1 LKAIPLHV
9 SSKMLLEIGLI
20 IQRIGKD
27 GTYFLKILTWLKASI
42 YESEKSH
49 NTAAYF
55 DDNL

>member
-1 LKAIPLHV
+1 MKGRNIF
-9 SSKMLLEIGLI
+9 S
-20 IQRIGKD
+20 
-27 GTYFLKILTWLKASI
+27 KILTLLKASI

>member
-1 LKAIPLHV
+1 
-9 SSKMLLEIGLI
+9 MLLEIGLI
-20 IQRIGKD
+20 NQRIGKD